1 MHFSDVECGKR
12 LFLGTGRPIALGIG
26 QNEIRGS
33 AYLEG
38 PVQMGTADAFSS
50 VLGTLMIAR
59 DKNTDEKSNPPRT
72 LWVKGNSRF
81 EGDNGTPN
89 ALNITG
95 NTVQIGDTDTTGY
108 VNITGNGAVSGNWT
122 IGGTMSAGFATWS
135 GSIVATT
142 KLFDIKHPT
151 KEGYRLA
158 HACLEGPENAV
169 YVRGRLKNDKI
180 ILLPEYWRNLVDI
193 DTISVQSYKSLLKN
207 NTVLGYEIQRDNLI
221 CNAIMLTSQKS
232 PFFKLWLHNY
242 EKEFNPDGWG
252 EASIHLPGKI
262 NKEYPNLALVLP
274 EKAFFRPY
282 ATEGKDIFEKN
293 ININEELITLHL
305 WESFTINYMK
315 EIKNFEWIKKNKD
328 TLYSKIVF
336 ANIKES
342 DI

>member
-26 QNEIRGS
+26 KNEIRGS

-38 PVQMGTADAFSS
+38 PVQMGTADAFTS

-59 DKNTDEKSNPPRT
+59 DKNTDEKSNPPRS
-72 LWVKGNSRF
+72 LWVKGNTRL
-81 EGDNGTPN
+81 EGDGGTPN

-108 VNITGNGAVSGNWT
+108 VNITGNGAISGNWT

-158 HACLEGPENAV
+158 HACLEGPELAV
-169 YVRGRLKNDKI
+169 YVRGKLKNDKI

-193 DTISVQSYKSLLKN
+193 DTISVQLQPIGAHQDIIVK
-207 NTVLGYEIQRDNLI
+207 RWD
-221 CNAIMLTSQKS
+221 A
-232 PFFKLWLHNY
+232 
-242 EKEFNPDGWG
+242 EKIELQ
-252 EASIHLPGKI
+252 SKPGIPI
-262 NKEYPNLALVLP
+262 NCFYHIFAE
-274 EKAFFRPY
+274 R
-282 ATEGKDIFEKN
+282 KDVKQ
-293 ININEELITLHL
+293 LITEYEGDEVIHH
-305 WESFTINYMK
+305 
-315 EIKNFEWIKKNKD
+315 
-328 TLYSKIVF
+328 
-336 ANIKES
+336 
-342 DI
+342 

>member
-26 QNEIRGS
+26 KDEIRGS

-38 PVQMGTADAFSS
+38 PIQMGTADAFSS

-59 DKNTDEKSNPPRT
+59 DKNTDEKSNPPRS
-72 LWVKGNSRF
+72 LWVKGNTRL
-81 EGDNGTPN
+81 EGDGGTPN

-108 VNITGNGAVSGNWT
+108 VNITGNGAISGNWT

-193 DTISVQSYKSLLKN
+193 DTISVQLQPIGAHQDIIVK
-207 NTVLGYEIQRDNLI
+207 RWD
-221 CNAIMLTSQKS
+221 A
-232 PFFKLWLHNY
+232 
-242 EKEFNPDGWG
+242 EKIELQ
-252 EASIHLPGKI
+252 SKPGIPI
-262 NKEYPNLALVLP
+262 NCFYHIFAE
-274 EKAFFRPY
+274 R
-282 ATEGKDIFEKN
+282 KDVKQ
-293 ININEELITLHL
+293 LITEYEGEEVIHH
-305 WESFTINYMK
+305 
-315 EIKNFEWIKKNKD
+315 
-328 TLYSKIVF
+328 
-336 ANIKES
+336 
-342 DI
+342 